1 MRVRRVVVIL
11 LVLLGLLA
19 GSAHAGRRVGPVA
32 SRCPAEA
39 QTREVDAAGVEDQCV
54 SRTPPRCKAGRKLS
68 LDSGGEADR
77 CLPEAGAGKAGDEGD
92 EPTCAVGLKL
102 KPRPGED
109 LCERVEKPRCVS
121 GFKLKATPGEDRCVP

>member
-1 MRVRRVVVIL
+1 MVVIP

-19 GSAHAGRRVGPVA
+19 GSAHAGRRVSPVA

-54 SRTPPRCKAGRKLS
+54 SRMPPRCKAGRKLS
-68 LDSGGEADR
+68 LDASGEADR
-77 CLPEAGAGKAGDEGD
+77 CVPEAGVQEAGGEGD
-92 EPTCAVGLKL
+92 KPRCAAGLKL

-121 GFKLKATPGEDRCVP
+121 GFKLKPTPGEDRCVP